1 LRKQLGYQKI
11 KLKKRQGENMIQTA
25 VKNSITDSCLT
36 LKGVS
41 WSQFESL
48 EAAFESVGGIK
59 FAYLDGILEIMTV
72 SPEHEDTKSTIGIL
86 LEAYLREK
94 GIRSYRR
101 GGPTLGSKEQGA
113 RKEPD
118 ESYNLQTKKAIPD
131 LAIEVIFTSGGI
143 DKLQLYKRLGIPEV
157 WFWEDGV
164 LSIYYL
170 RDEYE
175 KVDRSELLPE
185 LDIALLVKYVTYF
198 DQYDAVTEF
207 IKALRE

>member
-1 LRKQLGYQKI
+1 LRKQLGCQNI
-11 KLKKRQGENMIQTA
+11 KLKNRAGENMIQTA
-25 VKNSITDSCLT
+25 VKSSITDSCLT

-72 SPEHEDTKSTIGIL
+72 SPEHEDTKSTLSL
-86 LEAYLREK
+86 LVEAYMREK
-94 GIRSYRR
+94 GIRFYVK
-101 GGPTLGSKEQGA
+101 GGPTLGSKELGA

-157 WFWEDGV
+157 WLWEDEV

-170 RDEYE
+170 REEYE

-185 LDIALLVKYVTYF
+185 LDIGLLVKYVTYF
-198 DQYDAVTEF
+198 DQYDAVISIPVAPE
-207 IKALRE
+207 

>member
-1 LRKQLGYQKI
+1 
-11 KLKKRQGENMIQTA
+11 MIQTV
-25 VKNSITDSCLT
+25 VKNSVTDSCLT
-36 LKGVS
+36 LREVS

-72 SPEHEDTKSTIGIL
+72 SPEHEESKSTIGLL

-94 GIRSYRR
+94 GIRFYVK
-101 GGPTLGSKEQGA
+101 GGPTLGSKELGA

-118 ESYNLQTKKAIPD
+118 ESYNLLTKKAIPD

-143 DKLQLYKRLGIPEV
+143 DKLQLYKRLGILEV

-185 LDIALLVKYVTYF
+185 LDIALLVRYITYF

>member
-1 LRKQLGYQKI
+1 
-11 KLKKRQGENMIQTA
+11 MTQTV
-25 VKNSITDSCLT
+25 VKNSVTDSCLT
-36 LKGVS
+36 LREVS

-72 SPEHEDTKSTIGIL
+72 SPEHEETKGTIRAL

-94 GIRSYRR
+94 SIRFYIKGS
-101 GGPTLGSKEQGA
+101 PTLGSKELGA

-143 DKLQLYKRLGIPEV
+143 DKLQLYKRLGIPEI

-170 RDEYE
+170 REDYE
-175 KVDRSELLPE
+175 QVDRSELLPE
-185 LDIALLVKYVTYF
+185 LDIALLVRYVTYF

>member
-1 LRKQLGYQKI
+1 
-11 KLKKRQGENMIQTA
+11 MTQTA

-36 LKGVS
+36 LRGVS

-72 SPEHEDTKSTIGIL
+72 SPEHEESKSTIGLL

-94 GIRSYRR
+94 GIRFYVK
-101 GGPTLGSKEQGA
+101 GGPTLGSKELGA

-131 LAIEVIFTSGGI
+131 LAIEVVFTSGGI

-170 RDEYE
+170 KEEYE

-185 LDIALLVKYVTYF
+185 LDIALLVRYVTYF
-198 DQYDAVTEF
+198 DQYDAVNEF

>member
-1 LRKQLGYQKI
+1 
-11 KLKKRQGENMIQTA
+11 MIQIVA
-25 VKNSITDSCLT
+25 KNSVTDSCLT
-36 LKGVS
+36 LREVS

-72 SPEHEDTKSTIGIL
+72 SPEHEETKSTLSVL

-94 GIRSYRR
+94 SIRFYIK
-101 GGPTLGSKEQGA
+101 GGPTLGSKELGA
-113 RKEPD
+113 RKEPN
-118 ESYNLQTKKAIPD
+118 ESYNFLTKKAIPD
-131 LAIEVIFTSGGI
+131 LAIEVVFTSGGI

-164 LSIYYL
+164 LSIYCW
-170 RDEYE
+170 REEYE
-175 KVDRSELLPE
+175 QVDHSELLPE
-185 LDIALLVKYVTYF
+185 LDIALLVRYITYF
-198 DQYDAVTEF
+198 DQYDAVTKF

>member
-1 LRKQLGYQKI
+1 
-11 KLKKRQGENMIQTA
+11 MTQTA
-25 VKNSITDSCLT
+25 IKNSVTDSCLT
-36 LKGVS
+36 LFGVS
-41 WSQFESL
+41 WSQFEAL
-48 EAAFESVGGIK
+48 EAAFESVSSIR
-59 FAYLDGILEIMTV
+59 FAYLDETLEIITV
-72 SPEHEDTKSTIGIL
+72 SPEHEEYKSTIGLL

-94 GIRSYRR
+94 GIRFYVK
-101 GGPTLGSKEQGA
+101 GGPTLGSEELGA

-118 ESYNLQTKKAIPD
+118 ESYNLQTKKTIPD
-131 LAIEVIFTSGGI
+131 LAIEVVFTSGGI

-170 RDEYE
+170 REEYE
-175 KVDRSELLPE
+175 QVDRSELLPE
-185 LDIALLVKYVTYF
+185 LDIALLVRYVTYF

>member
-1 LRKQLGYQKI
+1 
-11 KLKKRQGENMIQTA
+11 MTQTA
-25 VKNSITDSCLT
+25 IKNSVTDSCLT
-36 LKGVS
+36 LFGVS
-41 WSQFESL
+41 WSQFEAL
-48 EAAFESVGGIK
+48 ESAFESVGNIR
-59 FAYLDGILEIMTV
+59 FAYLDETLEIITV
-72 SPEHEDTKSTIGIL
+72 SPEHEEYKSTIGLL

-94 GIRSYRR
+94 GIRFYVK
-101 GGPTLGSKEQGA
+101 GGPTLGSEELGA

-118 ESYNLQTKKAIPD
+118 ESYNLQTKKTIPD
-131 LAIEVIFTSGGI
+131 LAIEVVFTSGGI

-170 RDEYE
+170 REEYE
-175 KVDRSELLPE
+175 QVDRSELLPE
-185 LDIALLVKYVTYF
+185 LDIALLVRYVTYF

>member
-1 LRKQLGYQKI
+1 
-11 KLKKRQGENMIQTA
+11 MIQTA

-72 SPEHEDTKSTIGIL
+72 SPEHEESKSTIGL
-86 LEAYLREK
+86 LVEAYLREK
-94 GIRSYRR
+94 GIRFYVK

-164 LSIYYL
+164 LRIYYL
-170 RDEYE
+170 REEYE

-207 IKALRE
+207 IQALKEG

>member
-1 LRKQLGYQKI
+1 
-11 KLKKRQGENMIQTA
+11 MIQTV
-25 VKNSITDSCLT
+25 VKNSVTDSCLT
-36 LKGVS
+36 LREVS

-72 SPEHEDTKSTIGIL
+72 SPEHEESKSTIGL
-86 LEAYLREK
+86 LIEAYLREK
-94 GIRSYRR
+94 GIRFYVKGS
-101 GGPTLGSKEQGA
+101 PTLGSKELGA

-143 DKLQLYKRLGIPEV
+143 DKLQLYKRLGIPEI

-170 RDEYE
+170 REDYE
-175 KVDRSELLPE
+175 QVDRSELLPE
-185 LDIALLVKYVTYF
+185 LDIALLVRSVTYF

>member
-1 LRKQLGYQKI
+1 
-11 KLKKRQGENMIQTA
+11 MIQTV
-25 VKNSITDSCLT
+25 VKNPVTDSCLT
-36 LKGVS
+36 LREVS
-41 WSQFESL
+41 WSEFESL

-72 SPEHEDTKSTIGIL
+72 SPEHEETKGTIRAL

-94 GIRSYRR
+94 SIRFYIKGS
-101 GGPTLGSKEQGA
+101 PTLGSKELGV

-118 ESYNLQTKKAIPD
+118 ESYNFLTKKAIPD
-131 LAIEVIFTSGGI
+131 LAIEVVFTSGGI

-164 LSIYYL
+164 LSIYCL
-170 RDEYE
+170 REEYE

-185 LDIALLVKYVTYF
+185 LDIALLVRYITYF

>member
-1 LRKQLGYQKI
+1 
-11 KLKKRQGENMIQTA
+11 MTQTA
-25 VKNSITDSCLT
+25 VKNSVTDSCLI
-36 LKGVS
+36 LRGVS
-41 WSQFESL
+41 WSQVESL
-48 EAAFESVGGIK
+48 EVAFESVGGIK

-72 SPEHEDTKSTIGIL
+72 SPEHEETKGTIRAL

-94 GIRSYRR
+94 GIRFYIK
-101 GGPTLGSKEQGA
+101 GGPTLGSKELGA

-118 ESYNLQTKKAIPD
+118 ESYNLQSKKAIPD
-131 LAIEVIFTSGGI
+131 LAIEVVFTSGGI

-170 RDEYE
+170 REEYE

-185 LDIALLVKYVTYF
+185 LDIALLVRYVSYF

>member
-1 LRKQLGYQKI
+1 
-11 KLKKRQGENMIQTA
+11 MIQTV

-72 SPEHEDTKSTIGIL
+72 SPEHEESKSTIGL
-86 LEAYLREK
+86 LIEAYMREK
-94 GIRSYRR
+94 GIRFYVK
-101 GGPTLGSKEQGA
+101 GGPTLGSKELGA

-170 RDEYE
+170 REDYE
-175 KVDRSELLPE
+175 QVDRSELLPE
-185 LDIALLVKYVTYF
+185 LDIALLVRYVTYF

>member
-1 LRKQLGYQKI
+1 
-11 KLKKRQGENMIQTA
+11 MTQTA
-25 VKNSITDSCLT
+25 VKNSVTDSCLT
-36 LKGVS
+36 LRGVS

-72 SPEHEDTKSTIGIL
+72 SPEHEESKSTIGLL

-94 GIRSYRR
+94 GIRFYVK
-101 GGPTLGSKEQGA
+101 GGQTLGSKELGA

-131 LAIEVIFTSGGI
+131 LAIEVVFTSGGI

-170 RDEYE
+170 REEYE

-185 LDIALLVKYVTYF
+185 LDIALLVRYVTYF

>member
-1 LRKQLGYQKI
+1 
-11 KLKKRQGENMIQTA
+11 MTQTA
-25 VKNSITDSCLT
+25 VKNSVTDSCLI
-36 LKGVS
+36 LRGVS

-72 SPEHEDTKSTIGIL
+72 SPEHEESKSTIGLL

-94 GIRSYRR
+94 GIRFYVK
-101 GGPTLGSKEQGA
+101 GGPTLGSKELGA

-118 ESYNLQTKKAIPD
+118 ESYNLQSKKAIPD
-131 LAIEVIFTSGGI
+131 LAIEVVFTSGGI

-170 RDEYE
+170 REEYE

-185 LDIALLVKYVTYF
+185 LDIALLVRYVTYF

>member
-1 LRKQLGYQKI
+1 
-11 KLKKRQGENMIQTA
+11 MTQTA

-36 LKGVS
+36 LTGVS

-72 SPEHEDTKSTIGIL
+72 SPEHEESKSTIGLL

-94 GIRSYRR
+94 GIRFYVK
-101 GGPTLGSKEQGA
+101 GGPTLGSKELGA

-131 LAIEVIFTSGGI
+131 LAIEVVFTSGGI

-170 RDEYE
+170 REEYE

-185 LDIALLVKYVTYF
+185 LDIALLVRYVTYF

>member
-1 LRKQLGYQKI
+1 
-11 KLKKRQGENMIQTA
+11 MIQTA

-41 WSQFESL
+41 WSQFESF
-48 EAAFESVGGIK
+48 EAAFDSFDGIK

-72 SPEHEDTKSTIGIL
+72 SPEHEESKSTIGL
-86 LEAYLREK
+86 LVEAYLREK
-94 GIRSYRR
+94 GIRFYVK
-101 GGPTLGSKEQGA
+101 GGPTLGSKELGA

-118 ESYNLQTKKAIPD
+118 ESYNLQTKKTIPD

-207 IKALRE
+207 IQALKEG